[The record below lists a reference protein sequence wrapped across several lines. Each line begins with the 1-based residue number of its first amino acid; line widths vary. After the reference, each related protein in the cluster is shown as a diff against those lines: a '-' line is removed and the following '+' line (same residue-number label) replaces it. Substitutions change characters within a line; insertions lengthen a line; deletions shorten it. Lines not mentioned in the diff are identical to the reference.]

1 MGGRTHSSAAQRH
14 RGRAHRRISSARA
27 RPRLPPRGQH
37 RLRFF
42 CVGIE
47 AKGGTEG
54 REEANGRRPGREMS
68 WLRSAVHR
76 AVEASGGRSSL
87 LSRTVRTSLDTVVHH
102 AGQAVAGG
110 ARLITVRSVP
120 TPQPRSSTAAAAV

>member
-1 MGGRTHSSAAQRH
+1 
-14 RGRAHRRISSARA
+14 
-27 RPRLPPRGQH
+27 
-37 RLRFF
+37 
-42 CVGIE
+42 
-47 AKGGTEG
+47 
-54 REEANGRRPGREMS
+54 MS